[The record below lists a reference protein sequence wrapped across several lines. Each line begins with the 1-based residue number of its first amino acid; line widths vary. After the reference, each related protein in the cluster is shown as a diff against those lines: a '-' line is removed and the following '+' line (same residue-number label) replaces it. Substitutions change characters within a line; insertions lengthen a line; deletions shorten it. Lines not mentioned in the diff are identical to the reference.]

1 MKCDI
6 DHKTL
11 LCRRCRCRVSSPYVL
26 RNCGTPAHG
35 LGDMAAAG
43 LTAVGITTEQVA
55 VIVGGPGYELKRLL
69 SRLGMAS
76 DAGCGC
82 DQRAAQMD
90 AWGCDECEKRLDE
103 IVGWLEEEHRK
114 RSAARETILPWSK
127 LLATN
132 IVKLAIRRA
141 RRKESTGPN

>member
-1 MKCDI
+1 
-6 DHKTL
+6 
-11 LCRRCRCRVSSPYVL
+11 
-26 RNCGTPAHG
+26 
-35 LGDMAAAG
+35 
-43 LTAVGITTEQVA
+43 
-55 VIVGGPGYELKRLL
+55 
-69 SRLGMAS
+69 
-76 DAGCGC
+76 
-82 DQRAAQMD
+82 MD

-141 RRKESTGPN
+141 RRKESQGPN